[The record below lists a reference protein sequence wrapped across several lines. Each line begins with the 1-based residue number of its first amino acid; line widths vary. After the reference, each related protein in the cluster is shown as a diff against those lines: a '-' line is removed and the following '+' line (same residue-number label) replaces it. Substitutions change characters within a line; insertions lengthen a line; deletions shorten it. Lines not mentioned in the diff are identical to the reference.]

1 MYVPFHRP
9 SIGDDEIHAVV
20 ASLRSGWLTMGPA
33 TFEFERAF
41 AEYTGAAHAVAFN
54 SCTAALHA
62 ALVVAGIGPGDEV
75 IVPALTFV
83 ASAEVVCYTGAFPV
97 LADVDPATWCI
108 SIDEIRRLVT
118 PRTRAVIVVH
128 YGGHP
133 ADMQPIRSFCAE
145 RGVEVVEDAA
155 HAFPASYQGK
165 LIGSSANAAA
175 FSFYATK
182 TITTGEGGMLTLGD
196 AARADAARRIRL
208 HGIDRD
214 AWNRYS
220 RGGKWQYDVTALG
233 YKYNPTDLASSLGI
247 AQLKSADAM
256 NSARREI
263 ARRYT
268 DRFSSIPDMKLYT
281 EAPWATSAWHLY
293 PVRLAGA
300 AAGLRDSII
309 EELGANGVGTS
320 VHYIPLYRFS
330 YYQALYAA
338 AGRTLSPDAFPV
350 CEELFSSMF
359 SLPIYPAL
367 TEEEIMFVMDTVERV
382 LRARIA

>member
-9 SIGDDEIHAVV
+9 SIGDDEINAVV
-20 ASLRSGWLTMGPA
+20 ASLKSGWLTMGPA
-33 TFEFERAF
+33 TFEFERIF

-97 LADVDPATWCI
+97 LADVDPSTWCI
-108 SIDEIRRLVT
+108 SIDEIRRIVT
-118 PRTRAVIVVH
+118 PRTKAVIVVH

-133 ADMQPIRSFCAE
+133 ADMGPIRSFCAE
-145 RGVEVVEDAA
+145 RGIEVIEDAA
-155 HAFPASYQGK
+155 HALPASYQGD
-165 LIGSSANAAA
+165 LIGSSANPVA

-182 TITTGEGGMLTLGD
+182 TITTGEGGMLTFGD

-247 AQLKSADAM
+247 AQLRSADAM
-256 NSARREI
+256 NAARRQI
-263 ARRYT
+263 AARYT
-268 DRFSSIPDMKLYT
+268 ERFRHCSFLKLYR
-281 EAPWATSAWHLY
+281 EASWATSAWHLY
-293 PVRLAGA
+293 PVRLADTDVH
-300 AAGLRDSII
+300 RDTII
-309 EELGANGVGTS
+309 EELTTAGVGTS
-320 VHYIPLYRFS
+320 VHYIPLYRFT
-330 YYQALYAA
+330 YYQSLYSS
-338 AGRTLSPDAFPV
+338 AGRPLDPESFPV
-350 CEELFSSMF
+350 CEALFGSMF

-367 TEEEIMFVMDTVERV
+367 TEAEMDFVMDTVERV
-382 LRARIA
+382 IGSRIA